1 MLKGGLDNL
10 ITKFVSIALQVI
22 TPMTKFALTLTPIVL
37 SLEELMPSSEK
48 MRSNGV
54 SMLLRTILVLSTLVV
69 ALAFPFFGKLFS
81 RTYLFFLQINLP
93 LFSLF

>member
-1 MLKGGLDNL
+1 MTG
-10 ITKFVSIALQVI
+10 SIALQVI
-22 TPMTKFALTLTPIVL
+22 TPMTKYALTLTPIVL

-54 SMLLRTILVLSTLVV
+54 SMFLRTILVLSTLVV

-81 RTYLFFLQINLP
+81 RTLSFSFSNLP
-93 LFSLF
+93 LFHLF